1 MSFAK
6 RLRRIT
12 AIIFVL
18 SIVTAQSRDEVVE
31 LTYPV
36 TGSMIDTNFVDV
48 EITVADFF
56 TLGSPGCSDCDGYVQ
71 ITMDGTAAGQFTSDT
86 AVTVTGLSEGSHFI
100 EVEALD
106 PSGASFS
113 TVVYDSATFTVDM
126 VSVPNICPARNLSVV
141 AGDAQ
146 NILSW
151 DEPSNIVSYE
161 GFIENFNIE
170 LPTDWTVVDGGTTT
184 DSWFWTNDYN
194 GNTLDGTPF
203 VMVDSDAAG
212 SGTIE
217 LDEELIT
224 PILNTQ
230 GSNELYLSFDQY
242 FNELG
247 QDIVYID
254 VWDGSLWINVF
265 TWTDDDLG
273 AWNAPDHQNIDI
285 SDYANSELQIRFR
298 YIDGG
303 SWAWWW
309 ALDNIMISSEA
320 PVGRTVYTYTL
331 TEFGW
336 DMSQLS
342 KEDLINKYSKDLSV
356 YSIVDESTIEEHII
370 SLREDI
376 PSCGNLQGYDL
387 YRDGSIVVS
396 LLDTNYY
403 VDDAVIL
410 GTEYCYYVKVAYEA
424 ADGSTVYSDS
434 SNHACGTP
442 ETFTPEPITN
452 LNALG
457 LDEKVVLSW
466 TSPGSPSYV
475 YYTSFEGSD
484 AGFSGSGGFVRGIP
498 TVGPDA
504 AGSGLECWATNLD
517 GEYDNQAFATLTSPV
532 YDLTSM
538 NNPMMQI
545 NHWYNIETYW
555 DGGNVKISDDS
566 GATWN
571 VLTPIVDYPE
581 DATSTANAGIPGEP
595 GYTGTNS
602 GNFWHTVQF
611 DLSNYNSSTVM
622 FRFDFGSDG
631 SVTYEGWYIDD
642 LAIFENS
649 TSRENDG
656 DLTHYN
662 IYQDGVLV
670 EDSVEVTGYVAT
682 GLTNATT
689 YTFSVSAA
697 YYPNYESDT
706 VSVSATP
713 TWLYGDV
720 TGTITDP
727 NGTPLDSTIVS
738 TGDFSDTTGSD
749 GTYFLGGLDPGDHT
763 IRATRSGFDWVEA
776 DVTVIAQDAA
786 VTADIVLIPSLMV
799 SNGLEATAGDETI
812 HLIWNKPGTMSDA
825 ELTGEWTLFYD
836 WGCTGSPGNVDVEF
850 TEDGGFYAYGYLQ
863 GGWVAENNSIDLALG
878 GCDALLFEYNAYFY
892 FDGSPTL
899 YYMYVEE
906 NVFTGVISSGYGGHD
921 GDNYGIRLTAA
932 AMREVETFDEANIAG
947 MVDLIIGAE
956 NVDENEDAARMIKK
970 NGINQVFSNSSA
982 FHARSS
988 REDSLIGYNVYQL
1001 LTAGDTLVTTT
1012 TSGDD
1017 TTATITVP
1025 TNYVEYCYYVKARWN
1040 TDNYGILES
1049 KASDPACEVPFRSG
1063 DIDFNDAVDVSDL
1076 LSVVDFILL
1085 QDIPTEAEFRNA
1097 DVNMDETIS
1106 INDVVLIVDLI
1117 YGTNARTIAST
1128 DVPVLVDLLN
1138 ADQQLLISLDYEGLT
1153 RGIQFTLDADASLEF
1168 GSPLLTVSD
1177 NGTMVASNRA
1187 EDGTVSVVVVNT
1199 SGGTVERAEDVL
1211 VRIPYTFKGNRRDK
1225 AVVELKDLKA
1235 AGMAGEALPVTIR
1248 EKRIDISVVPSV
1260 FALHQNYPNPFNP
1273 VTEIQFDVPVESKVK
1288 LTIYNIM
1295 GQEVTTLSN
1304 STLEAGFHSVRW
1316 DGTNGLGEQVST
1328 GVYFYRLSSPA
1339 FTSIKKMIMVK

>member
-1 MSFAK
+1 MLRKSVKIVFINLTLIAALWAQAEVLTINSPTSGESITTSDVTVSF
-6 RLRRIT
+6 
-12 AIIFVL
+12 
-18 SIVTAQSRDEVVE
+18 
-31 LTYPV
+31 
-36 TGSMIDTNFVDV
+36 
-48 EITVADFF
+48 TVASYF
-56 TLGSPGCSDCDGYVQ
+56 TMGDSGCGDCDGFVRAYLNDDLVYNASSTADFVISGVIDGNYFLTLEAVNPSGESFDPVIEDTVSFTVIGNPALCNPYNLMAYPGDGRNTLKWSEPE
-71 ITMDGTAAGQFTSDT
+71 ITGGIGCGDYIIDGLPYSTTGTNVDAGNDWFDFWGAGDDVAYTLNITSDITLDISLCGSNTDYDTYLYLFTGCPPEDSLIAFDDDGPFCDLDSAPYEPSLIEGIALTAGQYYVVVDGYNNGTGNFELIITESTMARQSYDFDATMTEAWEKMSNDNYTDSEIIDLLTRDETEFNYSREIDELCGTFVQYNVYDESDNSLVGSTDTTFFIHNNLTNDTEYCYFVRAEYAEGESANSDT
-86 AVTVTGLSEGSHFI
+86 ACATPATFIPEPVSNLSAA
-100 EVEALD
+100 ALD
-106 PSGASFS
+106 EE
-113 TVVYDSATFTVDM
+113 
-126 VSVPNICPARNLSVV
+126 V
-141 AGDAQ
+141 A
-146 NILSW
+146 LSW
-151 DEPSNIVSYE
+151 TDPSIPSYI
-161 GFIENFNIE
+161 FYENFINGIPATWTIE
-170 LPTDWTVVDGGTTT
+170 DGGTSIDTWMSPDPNHSWSAFGDNLYVIC
-184 DSWFWTNDYN
+184 DSDIAGPDYI
-194 GNTLDGTPF
+194 TLDE
-203 VMVDSDAAG
+203 V
-212 SGTIE
+212 
-217 LDEELIT
+217 LIT
-224 PILNTQ
+224 PSMDF
-230 GSNELYLSFDQY
+230 SNQMTPYLQFESYYRIGNYTGFA
-242 FNELG
+242 E
-247 QDIVYID
+247 
-254 VWDGSLWINVF
+254 
-265 TWTDDDLG
+265 T
-273 AWNAPDHQNIDI
+273 DI
-285 SDYANSELQIRFR
+285 S
-298 YIDGG
+298 IDGG
-303 SWAWWW
+303 SNWTNLIEWTSDQGSDISPFTAGVDLSNLAGGESNVKIRFHYSDAGDWAWYW
-309 ALDNIMISSEA
+309 ALDN
-320 PVGRTVYTYTL
+320 VR
-331 TEFGW
+331 
-336 DMSQLS
+336 
-342 KEDLINKYSKDLSV
+342 
-356 YSIVDESTIEEHII
+356 
-370 SLREDI
+370 
-376 PSCGNLQGYDL
+376 
-387 YRDGSIVVS
+387 
-396 LLDTNYY
+396 
-403 VDDAVIL
+403 IL
-410 GTEYCYYVKVAYEA
+410 
-424 ADGSTVYSDS
+424 DS
-434 SNHACGTP
+434 SP
-442 ETFTPEPITN
+442 
-452 LNALG
+452 
-457 LDEKVVLSW
+457 
-466 TSPGSPSYV
+466 TS
-475 YYTSFEGSD
+475 
-484 AGFSGSGGFVRGIP
+484 
-498 TVGPDA
+498 
-504 AGSGLECWATNLD
+504 
-517 GEYDNQAFATLTSPV
+517 
-532 YDLTSM
+532 
-538 NNPMMQI
+538 
-545 NHWYNIETYW
+545 
-555 DGGNVKISDDS
+555 
-566 GATWN
+566 
-571 VLTPIVDYPE
+571 
-581 DATSTANAGIPGEP
+581 
-595 GYTGTNS
+595 
-602 GNFWHTVQF
+602 
-611 DLSNYNSSTVM
+611 
-622 FRFDFGSDG
+622 
-631 SVTYEGWYIDD
+631 
-642 LAIFENS
+642 
-649 TSRENDG
+649 SRWNDG

-812 HLIWNKPGTMSDA
+812 HLIWNKPGTMSDVD
-825 ELTGEWTLFYD
+825 LTGEWTLFYD
-836 WGCTGSPGNVDVEF
+836 WGCSGSPGNVDVEF
-850 TEDGGFYAYGYLQ
+850 TEDGGLLVYGDLI
-863 GGWVAENNSIDLALG
+863 GGWVAENNSVDLSDDG
-878 GCDALLFEYNAYFY
+878 GLCPAATFEYNAYFY
-892 FDGSPTL
+892 FDYYTTV

-906 NVFTGVISSGYGGHD
+906 DAFTGMITSGYGGHD

-1076 LSVVDFILL
+1076 LACVDFILEL
-1085 QDIPTEAEFRNA
+1085 DIPTEAEFRNA
-1097 DVNMDETIS
+1097 DVNMDME
-1106 INDVVLIVDLI
+1106 INIADVVMIVDI
-1117 YGTNARTIAST
+1117 IVGGANARTIAST

-1187 EDGTVSVVVVNT
+1187 EDGTVTIVVVNT

-1339 FTSIKKMIMVK
+1339 FTSTKKMIMVK